1 MYSKVIFFFP
11 PSIATPIPKKAKKA
25 RRGNVTFDQVT
36 VFFFPRCQGFTSVP
50 SRGGCTLG
58 MQQHHSMLRTYTLA
72 EFAVEQRLLR
82 REKLL
87 NRLRE
92 EKLEALKMMVSSSAL
107 STQIAMCKFVT
118 NSGGVMLA
126 LVFSWL
132 RMVPKRAPRLS
143 SWPWTTSL
151 NKTSTSAEP
160 TWMRAP
166 SSSLTHRNVD
176 MHCSKQQGWKRLTR
190 KRRGNFM
197 SWGSPGRTA
206 AATARASANLKH
218 AAAVWLASSVR

>member
-1 MYSKVIFFFP
+1 
-11 PSIATPIPKKAKKA
+11 
-25 RRGNVTFDQVT
+25 
-36 VFFFPRCQGFTSVP
+36 
-50 SRGGCTLG
+50 
-58 MQQHHSMLRTYTLA
+58 MQQRHSVLRTYTLA
-72 EFAVEQRLLR
+72 EFAVEQRILR

-92 EKLEALKMMVSSSAL
+92 EKLEALKMMVSSLAS
-107 STQIAMCKFVT
+107 SIQITMCKFVT
-118 NSGGVMLA
+118 NNGGIMLV

-143 SWPWTTSL
+143 SWQWTTSP

-166 SSSLTHRNVD
+166 SSSLTHRNAD
-176 MHCSKQQGWKRLTR
+176 MHCSKQQGWKRLIR
-190 KRRGNFM
+190 KRRGNFT
-197 SWGSPGRTA
+197 SWGSRGRTV

-218 AAAVWLASSVR
+218 AAAVWLASSVK